1 MCFEMTYHVDYVE
14 EPDVKTNFE
23 VLDAGDPNS
32 SMPLMEAQ
40 VKVAAKIWM
49 ANQIVAKAIEVATAH
64 GRIQEVKIPSDIP
77 EMWERGILF
86 VGTSLAQQLVDVAHR
101 EVMWVDHHI
110 QLRDKVIMLQLKD
123 FSFAAMVSFGEVR
136 DDQEPMREGVLIR
149 RECRIKFGLEAE
161 QAMIYQLPEDW
172 LEVAIEKARRIDVV

>member
-1 MCFEMTYHVDYVE
+1 MCFEMIYHVDCVD
-14 EPDVKTNFE
+14 EPDMKTKFE
-23 VLDAGDPNS
+23 VRDIGGPKP
-32 SMPLMEAQ
+32 SMAEMQSQ
-40 VKVAAKIWM
+40 VKIAAKIWM
-49 ANQIVAKAIEVATAH
+49 ANQVIAKAIEVATAH
-64 GRIQEVKIPSDIP
+64 GRIQEVTIPSDIP

-86 VGTSLAQQLVDVAHR
+86 AGTPLSQQLVDVAHR

-136 DDQEPMREGVLIR
+136 DDQEPMGEGVFIR
-149 RECRIKFGLEAE
+149 RECRIKFGLDAE

-172 LEVAIEKARRIDVV
+172 LKVAIEKARKS